1 MGYFRNRTPIST
13 DDPYNDQKIMKI
25 SRSNRRAEKDTQYF
39 PTYSEVRIKH
49 VRSKIWTL
57 RGNLMIHLTILRE
70 LIFFQVSIPFP
81 QVHTICGYVLCM
93 HLCTAQLPV
102 YNLSGAV
109 HLDRTSDFVLM
120 NRMSDPGSDANNT

>member
-81 QVHTICGYVLCM
+81 QVHTICCYV
-93 HLCTAQLPV
+93 CTYALHNSLFIICPV
-102 YNLSGAV
+102 QCIWIGHPISCLWIGCQIQ
-109 HLDRTSDFVLM
+109 D
-120 NRMSDPGSDANNT
+120 DANNST